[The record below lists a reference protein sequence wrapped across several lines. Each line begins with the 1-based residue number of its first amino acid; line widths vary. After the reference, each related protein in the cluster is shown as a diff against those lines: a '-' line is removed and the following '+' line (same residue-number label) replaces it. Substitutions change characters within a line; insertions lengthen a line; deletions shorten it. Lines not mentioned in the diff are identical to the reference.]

1 MALLE
6 VKNLSK
12 KFSGKKGEVEAVSNV
27 TFSADKGEIFG
38 LLGPNGAGKT
48 TTIRL
53 IATVLKPTG
62 GTVVVD
68 GFDVEKNSEGVR
80 RNIGVLTTDIGL
92 YDRFSA
98 RENLRYFGELY
109 GMSGQKLEDRINEL
123 LDILEMKDF
132 ADRRAGKFSTGM
144 KQKVAIARSIIHDPE
159 VIIFDE
165 PTAGLDV
172 LASQTVVRF
181 MQKARAMGR
190 LVILSTHEMYDAEK
204 LCSRVGIIYRGKM
217 EYLGTVDDIKSKT
230 GTQSLEDAFLKII
243 NDSPKLENEK
253 SEIRADEKPKI
264 FSKQGITLA
273 GKIIPWWR
281 LILAAVIIV
290 GVLVYKFIVKK

>member
-1 MALLE
+1 MPLLE

-12 KFSGKKGEVEAVSNV
+12 TFTSKKGEIVAVDNV
-27 TFSADKGEIFG
+27 SFSADKGEIFG

-62 GTVVVD
+62 GTVMVD
-68 GFDVEKNSEGVR
+68 GHDILADSEAVR
-80 RNIGVLTTDIGL
+80 KNIGVLTTDIGL
-92 YDRFSA
+92 YDRFTA

-109 GMSGQKLEDRINEL
+109 GMSGQKLEERIDEL
-123 LDILEMKDF
+123 IEVLEMTDF
-132 ADRRAGKFSTGM
+132 ADRKAGKFSTGM
-144 KQKVAIARSIIHDPE
+144 KQKVAIARSIIHDPK

-181 MQKARAMGR
+181 MQKAKAMGK

-204 LCSRVGIIYRGKM
+204 LCDRIGIIHRGR
-217 EYLGTVDDIKSKT
+217 LRVIDTVSHLESST
-230 GTQSLEDAFLKII
+230 GTDNLEDAFLKIVHGQTG
-243 NDSPKLENEK
+243 SAVVRQRSLKEK
-253 SEIRADEKPKI
+253 KPRI
-264 FSKQGITLA
+264 FSSRGLVIG
-273 GKIIPWWR
+273 GKTFAWWR
-281 LILAAVIIV
+281 LAILFAAAVILIV
-290 GVLVYKFIVKK
+290 QFLVKK